1 MIKQIIT
8 PSRVKIG
15 CTYRVQS
22 TSPLSF
28 KTKHTMLRSPIN
40 LRRLDLVKTRI
51 SPEFID
57 GLNTSTYFIGKGII
71 LFTMFYCSM
80 NWAYYRGMRKDLEKE
95 NEKKNEKKD
104 KK

>member
-1 MIKQIIT
+1 MNSIIRRIPSPMTNSKMSFIKPIVT
-8 PSRVKIG
+8 RRMV
-15 CTYRVQS
+15 R
-22 TSPLSF
+22 SF
-28 KTKHTMLRSPIN
+28 VIPDVVES
-40 LRRLDLVKTRI
+40 
-51 SPEFID
+51 
-57 GLNTSTYFIGKGII
+57 LNTSSYFIGKGII